1 MMTVEQA
8 TDLLRDAM
16 LVTLLIIGPIL
27 AIGMVVGLVISVVQ
41 AVTQIQEA
49 TLAFVPKI
57 FAMAIAPEG
66 EIGVDVEVLRPD
78 WNLEPVA
85 AMYLDWPQTAQLETL
100 RARMSLYQSGS
111 PFRDSELMPRAVSPS
126 GNTPT
131 VPRL

>member
-27 AIGMVVGLVISVVQ
+27 AIGMVVGLVISLVQ

-57 FAMAIAPEG
+57 FAMAVAVVVVMPWM
-66 EIGVDVEVLRPD
+66 LQRL
-78 WNLEPVA
+78 LEYTQHLFT
-85 AMYLDWPQTAQLETL
+85 M
-100 RARMSLYQSGS
+100 
-111 PFRDSELMPRAVSPS
+111 
-126 GNTPT
+126 GN
-131 VPRL
+131 